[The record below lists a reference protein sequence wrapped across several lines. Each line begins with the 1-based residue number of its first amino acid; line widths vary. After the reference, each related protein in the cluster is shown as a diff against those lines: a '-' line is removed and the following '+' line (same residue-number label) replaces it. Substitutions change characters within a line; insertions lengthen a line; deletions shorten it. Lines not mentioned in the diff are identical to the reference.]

1 MGEDLEGVGESDL
14 LFLVVC
20 RLWMVLGLDRNTST
34 LLRFRTIDCGHVS
47 HVEQMGSA
55 NSVFV
60 HNFLETNLFAFR
72 SLTARGLSMVCHSQ
86 CSRSLAVLA
95 IRLPDSAVANS
106 REQAGLVRKASL
118 LFSPSRFIHYP
129 GYLCNGA
136 RLRSLYSCKCVRQ
149 GHGSKAPIIRENGCV
164 NNPEEAKVSG
174 DMEINC
180 EKELADCRAGHES
193 GTIWG
198 GKVWGFIHMSHSED
212 LALSCEVLEAVR
224 KPFFARLLIISIL
237 LCVAASLG
245 CFACE

>member
-129 GYLCNGA
+129 GY
-136 RLRSLYSCKCVRQ
+136 VRDCAA
-149 GHGSKAPIIRENGCV
+149 SIA
-164 NNPEEAKVSG
+164 VSASDR
-174 DMEINC
+174 DMEARP
-180 EKELADCRAGHES
+180 LS
-193 GTIWG
+193 
-198 GKVWGFIHMSHSED
+198 SE
-212 LALSCEVLEAVR
+212 R
-224 KPFFARLLIISIL
+224 T
-237 LCVAASLG
+237 VA
-245 CFACE
+245 

>member
-1 MGEDLEGVGESDL
+1 M
-14 LFLVVC
+14 VV
-20 RLWMVLGLDRNTST
+20 GLDRNTST
-34 LLRFRTIDCGHVS
+34 LLRFRIIDCGHVS

-86 CSRSLAVLA
+86 CSRSLAILA
-95 IRLPDSAVANS
+95 IHFPDSAVANS
-106 REQAGLVRKASL
+106 REQAGLVRTNIIVVFAIAVHSL
-118 LFSPSRFIHYP
+118 PWV
-129 GYLCNGA
+129 CA